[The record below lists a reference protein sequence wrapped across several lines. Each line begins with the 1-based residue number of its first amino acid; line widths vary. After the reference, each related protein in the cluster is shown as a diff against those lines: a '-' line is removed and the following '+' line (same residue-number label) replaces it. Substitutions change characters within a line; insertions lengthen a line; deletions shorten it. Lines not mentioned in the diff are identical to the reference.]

1 MKQRPEKPTYPICAA
16 INAEWMGGLIRF
28 LNHSCEPAAEFR
40 EVSNGRRTTVV
51 AATTRRIW
59 RGEEVTVDYGDDL
72 WFVCRCQRDGC
83 RHRNIQ
89 AEEDPCGGCSV
100 ARSPRSS
107 ADRDLAELL
116 PLGFSHFRFCQTA
129 STPSLQVAHPL
140 RHKLHLRSLH
150 ALMVRQTGNPNY
162 TSADVDRL
170 LLLIENELPLGR
182 DEWER
187 LATTYNA
194 NRPRGAPE
202 RDFESLRRKF
212 KVLYSTWKPTAM
224 PNMPPLVKKAKEVTQ
239 AIDDKANVI
248 EMNEAADE
256 DRPIEPVDA
265 ARTLLLQRPLPRVVR
280 SRAGCRRHVERL
292 QEAEKYPKLHSFSKR
307 LGGQDLATFRDT
319 VGVKRALEEDK
330 ETMEA
335 SFAKA
340 KRIRAL
346 RTSTALKTKLASRE
360 AAANNTGE
368 AFARRFSFSVR
379 RTNARPKNAAPKRKS
394 VAAPK
399 SLLKRLATLPTKQKP
414 WNAVA

>member
-1 MKQRPEKPTYPICAA
+1 
-16 INAEWMGGLIRF
+16 
-28 LNHSCEPAAEFR
+28 
-40 EVSNGRRTTVV
+40 
-51 AATTRRIW
+51 
-59 RGEEVTVDYGDDL
+59 
-72 WFVCRCQRDGC
+72 
-83 RHRNIQ
+83 
-89 AEEDPCGGCSV
+89 
-100 ARSPRSS
+100 
-107 ADRDLAELL
+107 
-116 PLGFSHFRFCQTA
+116 
-129 STPSLQVAHPL
+129 
-140 RHKLHLRSLH
+140 
-150 ALMVRQTGNPNY
+150 
-162 TSADVDRL
+162 
-170 LLLIENELPLGR
+170 
-182 DEWER
+182 
-187 LATTYNA
+187 
-194 NRPRGAPE
+194 
-202 RDFESLRRKF
+202 
-212 KVLYSTWKPTAM
+212 M

-265 ARTLLLQRPLPRVVR
+265 APAVSTVAGNAPPPSTPQQTPLAAAR
-280 SRAGCRRHVERL
+280 S

>member
-1 MKQRPEKPTYPICAA
+1 MPFERSRADSPI
-16 INAEWMGGLIRF
+16 GVSGLRF
-28 LNHSCEPAAEFR
+28 GAKMVPFERSRADFLVLQLAF
-40 EVSNGRRTTVV
+40 
-51 AATTRRIW
+51 W
-59 RGEEVTVDYGDDL
+59 
-72 WFVCRCQRDGC
+72 
-83 RHRNIQ
+83 
-89 AEEDPCGGCSV
+89 
-100 ARSPRSS
+100 ARSFR
-107 ADRDLAELL
+107 ALQDLSELL

-129 STPSLQVAHPL
+129 STPSLQVVHPL

-170 LLLIENELPLGR
+170 LLLIEIELPLGR

-202 RDFESLRRKF
+202 RDFEILRRKF

-224 PNMPPLVKKAKEVTQ
+224 PNMPRKEVKQ
-239 AIDDKANVI
+239 AIDDNANVI

-265 ARTLLLQRPLPRVVR
+265 ARTLLLQRPLPRVQTPLAAAR
-280 SRAGCRRHVERL
+280 S

-379 RTNARPKNAAPKRKS
+379 RANARPKNAAPKRKS